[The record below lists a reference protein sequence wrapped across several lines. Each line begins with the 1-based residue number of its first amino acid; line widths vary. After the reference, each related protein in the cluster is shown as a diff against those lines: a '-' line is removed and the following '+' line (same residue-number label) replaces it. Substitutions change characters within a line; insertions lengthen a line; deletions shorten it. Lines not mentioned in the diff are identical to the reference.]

1 MKNIKTFIEESLNN
15 HLCISSKANIN
26 NIQEKNGKL
35 NGVEKIIQE
44 IIDDIFINKIK
55 SNYLFEYD
63 NNKIT
68 IHISIKHSKS
78 IIASYN
84 QSKTDYDN
92 NVVYIEIEYFDNND
106 IDKISNLLS
115 HEILRAVEDIIAHYE
130 LDDELKNSTDNIR
143 NASHIP
149 SIVKQLSIYVYLLN
163 YHERNAYMSQLTN
176 DIKNI
181 ISNHNWNDMTIDY
194 KELVNELKTSN
205 SIWKVYFNFYSFIN
219 DFKNDNSDIYIREY
233 NKITNNNL
241 TKNKA
246 IKELTNKFNKFKN
259 KFDTLVPKIV
269 YDNLPKYEGLLP
281 SGLENY
287 INIY

>member
-35 NGVEKIIQE
+35 NGVEKIIQK

-63 NNKIT
+63 NNKIN
-68 IHISIKHSKS
+68 IHISTKHSKS

-92 NVVYIEIEYFDNND
+92 NIVYIELEYFDNND
-106 IDKISNLLS
+106 IDKISNLFS
-115 HEILRAVEDIIAHYE
+115 HEILHAVEDIIAHYE
-130 LDDELKNSTDNIR
+130 LNDELKNSTDNIR

-181 ISNHNWNDMTIDY
+181 INNHNWNDMTIDY

-205 SIWKVYFNFYSFIN
+205 NIWKVYFNFYSFIN
-219 DFKNDNSDIYIREY
+219 DFKNDNSGIYIREY
-233 NKITNNNL
+233 NKITNNNF

-259 KFDTLVPKIV
+259 KFNTLVPKIV

-281 SGLENY
+281 SGLEKY
-287 INIY
+287 LFI